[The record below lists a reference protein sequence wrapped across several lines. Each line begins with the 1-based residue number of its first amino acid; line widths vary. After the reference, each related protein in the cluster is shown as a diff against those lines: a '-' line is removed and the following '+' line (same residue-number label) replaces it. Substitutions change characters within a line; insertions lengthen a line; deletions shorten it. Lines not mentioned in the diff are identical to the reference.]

1 MKRVRFWMFLSLF
14 LPLIVPTAVSQTAN
28 LLSHTVIVANPP
40 DSIHFE
46 KAIGNFTSTSYPSYF
61 LGTSSNG
68 YIYDTTTGKECSVG
82 VPGYYYER
90 SRTYTFPGDKYA
102 GVIASLETSTVWLE
116 NPLNVGGNPCN
127 GWHAQVISPNSG
139 SHDMHLVDFDGDGK
153 MDVLFSG
160 QQIPNNRLSGFISF
174 QNSYNAWVEGA
185 FIPPSGDGI
194 TVAAING
201 VNGGAR
207 TNIVACNPNNNSLY
221 WYQNPGGSA
230 ARTANWSPHLIA
242 SSSTGGQPAC
252 TAGVSLGTLNVG
264 GRDIVLVG
272 SNEGGSNKTEL
283 WHPGLGYFDPG
294 NNPNGTWTFHEID
307 STFLNVHEIA
317 TDVLN
322 GVPFFT
328 AGEQEQSSPM
338 CNHEG
343 LNDHGSLYNGCRV
356 AIYPWNGSGF
366 NAPTI
371 VSELGVHNQTL
382 YQLNGVEYMAGSN
395 HDEYGAVDTGYNLWT
410 FNFSTGGGGGGGTPL
425 AAGTYNI
432 GSSFVI
438 DGGFYSAYW
447 GFPPAAEAYAENGS
461 PIGTNPS
468 QEFKFA
474 ASGSDFTICNVQ
486 NGACLT
492 DGGTVVDIGQGTDT
506 WLATPSG
513 SGYTLKNT
521 RTGNYMGAIP
531 GVSRGNIPMSS
542 TAVAIPLSAEAGGGG
557 GTPTFSAGTYNIGA
571 SFVIDGGFYT
581 AYWGFPPQAEAY
593 AKNGSPIGTNP
604 SQEFKFAASGSDF
617 TICNVQ
623 NGACLTDGGTDVD
636 IGQGTDTWLITA
648 SGSGWTVKNTRTGMY
663 MGAIPSVS
671 RGNIPMSST
680 AVALTIS
687 VP

>member
-1 MKRVRFWMFLSLF
+1 MKHAKPLLLGLL
-14 LPLIVPTAVSQTAN
+14 LPLMVPAAHTQTAN
-28 LLSHTVIVANPP
+28 LLSHSVIVANPP

-82 VPGYYYER
+82 VPGFYYER

-116 NPLNVGGNPCN
+116 NPLNVGGNFCN

-139 SHDMHLVDFDGDGK
+139 SHDMRLVDFDGDGK

-160 QQIPNNRLSGFISF
+160 QEIPNHRLSGFISF
-174 QNSYNAWVEGA
+174 QNSFNSWVDGA

-194 TVAAING
+194 TVAAINS
-201 VNGGAR
+201 VNGGVR
-207 TNIVACNPNNNSLY
+207 NNIVACNPGNNSLY
-221 WYQNPGGSA
+221 WYQNPGGGA
-230 ARTANWSPHLIA
+230 ARTARWTAHLIA
-242 SSSTGGQPAC
+242 STSTGGHPAC

-272 SNEGGSNKTEL
+272 SNEGGSNNTEL
-283 WHPGLGYFDPG
+283 WDPGLGYFDPG

-307 STFLNVHEIA
+307 STFINVHEIA

-328 AGEQEQSSPM
+328 AGEQEQSSLK

-343 LNDHGSLYNGCRV
+343 HNDHGSRFNGCRV

-410 FNFSTGGGGGGGTPL
+410 FNFSTGGGGGTTF
-425 AAGTYNI
+425 AAGIYNI
-432 GSSFVI
+432 GSSQVI
-438 DGGFYSAYW
+438 DGGFYSSFW
-447 GFPPAAEAYAENGS
+447 GFPPAAEAFVKNGS
-461 PIGTNPS
+461 PVGSNPS
-468 QEFKFA
+468 QQFNFA
-474 ASGSDFTICNVQ
+474 ASGTSFTICDVA

-492 DGGTVVDIGQGTDT
+492 DGGS
-506 WLATPSG
+506 L
-513 SGYTLKNT
+513 
-521 RTGNYMGAIP
+521 
-531 GVSRGNIPMSS
+531 
-542 TAVAIPLSAEAGGGG
+542 
-557 GTPTFSAGTYNIGA
+557 
-571 SFVIDGGFYT
+571 
-581 AYWGFPPQAEAY
+581 
-593 AKNGSPIGTNP
+593 
-604 SQEFKFAASGSDF
+604 
-617 TICNVQ
+617 
-623 NGACLTDGGTDVD
+623 VD
-636 IGQGTDTWLITA
+636 IGQGTDTWLITR
-648 SGSGWTVKNTRTGMY
+648 SGSGWTIKNTRTGRY

-671 RGNIPMSST
+671 RGNVPISST
-680 AVALTIS
+680 AVTITIET
-687 VP
+687 P